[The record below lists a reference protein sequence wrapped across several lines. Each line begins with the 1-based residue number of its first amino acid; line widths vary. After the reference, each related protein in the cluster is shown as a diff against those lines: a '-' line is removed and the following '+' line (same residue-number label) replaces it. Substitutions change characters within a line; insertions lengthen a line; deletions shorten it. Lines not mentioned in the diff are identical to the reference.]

1 MDISPQVVG
10 QQGKDN
16 MKEAPYVVGPE
27 YRGAPYPPFE
37 EKAINESHLPDNMR
51 FKHYSSAEH
60 RFEGLTQEPFTA
72 ADFNAFVKEIR
83 RAYKAVGIAGSITI
97 VAKDRDH
104 TSRGYRIIK
113 IKEV

>member
-1 MDISPQVVG
+1 
-10 QQGKDN
+10 
-16 MKEAPYVVGPE
+16 MKEAPHVIGPE

-51 FKHYSSAEH
+51 IKEYSAEEH
-60 RFEGLTQEPFTA
+60 RFEGLTQEPFTNT
-72 ADFNAFVKEIR
+72 DFNSFVKEIR
-83 RAYKAVGIAGSITI
+83 RAYKAVGITGSIKI
-97 VAKDRDH
+97 VAKDRSY